1 MVAAAMWFHID
12 GLPPFRCL
20 RNGVFYSLFLSEPV
34 KNISTDIFFDPA
46 TNYFYGM
53 NDIVIRNIRAS
64 DNPYLAKIVK
74 DTLAEFGANHPNT
87 VYYDPTTDTLFELFQ
102 KKGAAYF
109 VAEMNDEIVG
119 GGGIYP
125 TDGLPAGT
133 CELVKMYLVPAA
145 RGTGLGRTLIEKC
158 IGKATEYGYKQIYLE
173 SMPELKQALKVYA
186 KFGFEYLKGPMGNS
200 GHTGCSLWMLK
211 RLDV

>member
-1 MVAAAMWFHID
+1 MQI
-12 GLPPFRCL
+12 
-20 RNGVFYSLFLSEPV
+20 
-34 KNISTDIFFDPA
+34 
-46 TNYFYGM
+46 
-53 NDIVIRNIRAS
+53 NIRFIQSS
-64 DNPYLAKIVK
+64 DNPTLAKIVR
-74 DTLAEFGANHPNT
+74 DTMAEFGANKPGT
-87 VYYDPTTDTLFELFQ
+87 VFFDPTTDHLYEMFQ
-102 KKGAAYF
+102 KPGARYH
-109 VAEMNDEIVG
+109 VAEIDGELVG

-125 TDGLPAGT
+125 TGGLENDT

-200 GHTGCSLWMLK
+200 GHTGCSLWML
-211 RLDV
+211 RSV